1 MAMKLLPYLKAHR
14 WRIAWALLQVLLIAG
29 FELLKPWPLQIV
41 IDNALGGKPF
51 PIAALSSSP
60 VKLLLLACVGMV
72 VVHFGAGVLT
82 LLHNYTAIR
91 IGQDMVNDLRGA
103 LYAHLQRLSLAFHS
117 RQRVGDLLYR
127 ITADSFAVQTMIMN
141 GALPILSAL
150 VLLAGM
156 LVVLFPLDPTL
167 TVLALTVVPVLF
179 ALIAL
184 FNRKIVEIAGD
195 VRTTESRVYSLV
207 QWAMSSIKL
216 VQAFT
221 KEEEE
226 HRRFMGASRESL
238 QATLRLYSWQT
249 LYSGTVNLV
258 IAAGTAIVVFAGA
271 QAVISGTLSI
281 GQLIVFISY
290 LAQLYAPINQITQS
304 WGLIAGARVG
314 ARKIFEILDT
324 EPDLKDGTR
333 NFPPSGARGEVAWS
347 GVDFRYRADTPI
359 LTGIELKVPAGT
371 KIAVVGPTG
380 AGKSTLLG
388 LLPRFY
394 DPSAGSVAIDGVD
407 VREYT
412 LRSLRSQIAM
422 VLQPPLIFPLSV
434 RDNIAYGR
442 PGADDAAIEQAARLA
457 QVDDLI
463 ASLPAGYDTLLGES
477 GAALSEG
484 EKQRITIARA
494 LLRDAPIL
502 ILDEPTSALD
512 VTTEALVM
520 AGIERLMVGRTT
532 FIIAHRLSTVRR
544 CDRILVLHGGAIVEQ
559 GTLSELLRL
568 NGFFAEYYR
577 TQFAPEEEHDR
588 AGRASGLK
596 SFRGFGETSDRHH
609 KPFPRVP
616 EIVLNTGLT
625 PTLIS
630 HSPST
635 A

>member
-1 MAMKLLPYLKAHR
+1 MVMKLLPYLKAHR

-51 PIAALSSSP
+51 PIAVLSSSP

-82 LLHNYTAIR
+82 LLHNYTGIR

-117 RQRVGDLLYR
+117 RQRLGDLLYR

-249 LYSGTVNLV
+249 FYSGTVNLV

-333 NFPPSGARGEVAWS
+333 NFPPSGARGEVTWS

-371 KIAVVGPTG
+371 KTAVVGPTG

-412 LRSLRSQIAM
+412 LRSLRSQIGM

-544 CDRILVLHGGAIVEQ
+544 CDKILVLHGGAIVEQ
-559 GTLSELLRL
+559 GTLPELLRL

-577 TQFAPEEEHDR
+577 TQFAPEDEHTEQ
-588 AGRASGLK
+588 AGV
-596 SFRGFGETSDRHH
+596 
-609 KPFPRVP
+609 RV
-616 EIVLNTGLT
+616 
-625 PTLIS
+625 
-630 HSPST
+630 
-635 A
+635 

>member
-1 MAMKLLPYLKAHR
+1 MVMKLLPYLKAHR

-41 IDNALGGKPF
+41 IDNALGSKPF
-51 PIAALSSSP
+51 PIAALSLSP

-91 IGQDMVNDLRGA
+91 IGQDMVNDLRSA

-127 ITADSFAVQTMIMN
+127 LTADSFAVQTMIMN

-184 FNRKIVEIAGD
+184 FNRKIVQIAGD

-324 EPDLKDGTR
+324 EPDLKDGIR
-333 NFPPSGARGEVAWS
+333 KFPPSGARGEIAWS

-359 LTGIELKVPAGT
+359 LTGIELKVPAGA

-394 DPSAGSVAIDGVD
+394 DPSAGFVTIDGID

-412 LRSLRSQIAM
+412 LRSLRNQIAM

-442 PGADDAAIEQAARLA
+442 PGADDPAIEKAARLA

-502 ILDEPTSALD
+502 VLDEPTSALD
-512 VTTEALVM
+512 VTTESLVM

-532 FIIAHRLSTVRR
+532 FIIAHRLSTVRQ
-544 CDRILVLHGGAIVEQ
+544 CDRIVVLHSGGIAEQ
-559 GTLSELLRL
+559 GTLPELLRL

-577 TQFAPEEEHDR
+577 TQFAPEQEH
-588 AGRASGLK
+588 AEQVGL
-596 SFRGFGETSDRHH
+596 
-609 KPFPRVP
+609 RV
-616 EIVLNTGLT
+616 
-625 PTLIS
+625 
-630 HSPST
+630 
-635 A
+635 

>member
-1 MAMKLLPYLKAHR
+1 MKLLPYLKQHR
-14 WRIAWALLQVLLIAG
+14 WSIGWALLQVLLIAG

-41 IDNALGGKPF
+41 IDNVLGGKPF
-51 PIAALSSSP
+51 PVAALSSP
-60 VKLLLLACVGMV
+60 PGALLLLASVGIV
-72 VVHFGAGVLT
+72 VVHFSAGALT

-91 IGQDMVNDLRGA
+91 IGQNMVNDLRGA

-156 LVVLFPLDPTL
+156 LVVLFPLDPLL
-167 TVLALTVVPVLF
+167 TMLALTVVPALFVL
-179 ALIAL
+179 ISL
-184 FNRKIVEIAGD
+184 FNRRIVEIAGD
-195 VRTTESRVYSLV
+195 VRTSESRVYSLV

-226 HRRFMGASRESL
+226 LRRFMGASRESL
-238 QATLRLYSWQT
+238 KATLRLYSWQT

-258 IAAGTAIVVFAGA
+258 IAGGTALVVFAGA
-271 QAVISGTLSI
+271 RAVISGTLSV
-281 GQLIVFISY
+281 GQLLVFISY

-314 ARKIFEILDT
+314 ARRIFEILDT
-324 EPDLKDGTR
+324 EPDLEDGTQS
-333 NFPPSGARGEVAWS
+333 FPASGARGEVTWS
-347 GVDFRYRADTPI
+347 RVSFRYRPDTPI
-359 LTGIELKVPAGT
+359 LVGIDLKIPAGSRT
-371 KIAVVGPTG
+371 AVVGPTG

-394 DPSAGSVAIDGVD
+394 DPSAGSVAIDGRD

-412 LRSLRSQIAM
+412 LRSLRNQIGM

-442 PGADDAAIEQAARLA
+442 PGADDAAIERAARLA
-457 QVDDLI
+457 RIDDLI

-477 GAALSEG
+477 GASLSEG

-512 VTTEALVM
+512 VMTEELVM
-520 AGIERLMVGRTT
+520 AGIDRLMAGRTT

-544 CDRILVLHGGAIVEQ
+544 CDQIVVLHAGAIVEQ
-559 GTLSELLRL
+559 GTLPELLRQD
-568 NGFFAEYYR
+568 GFFAEYYR
-577 TQFAPEEEHDR
+577 TQFAPQ
-588 AGRASGLK
+588 
-596 SFRGFGETSDRHH
+596 ETLAEQI
-609 KPFPRVP
+609 KV
-616 EIVLNTGLT
+616 E
-625 PTLIS
+625 
-630 HSPST
+630 

>member
-1 MAMKLLPYLKAHR
+1 MAIKLLPYLRQHR
-14 WRIAWALLQVLLIAG
+14 WSIAWALLQVLLIAG

-41 IDNALGGKPF
+41 IDNVLSGKPF
-51 PIAALSSSP
+51 PIDALSASP
-60 VKLLLLACVGMV
+60 GILLLLASVGMV
-72 VVHFGAGVLT
+72 FVHFGAGALT

-91 IGQDMVNDLRGA
+91 IGQNMVNDLRGT

-156 LVVLFPLDPTL
+156 LVVLFPLDPAL
-167 TVLALTVVPVLF
+167 TMLALTVVPVLF
-179 ALIAL
+179 ILISL
-184 FNRKIVEIAGD
+184 FNRRIIEIAGD
-195 VRTTESRVYSLV
+195 VRATESRVYSLV
-207 QWAMSSIKL
+207 QWAMSSIKV

-258 IAAGTAIVVFAGA
+258 IAGGTALVVFAGA
-271 QAVISGTLSI
+271 RAVVSGTLSI

-314 ARKIFEILDT
+314 ARRIFEILDT
-324 EPDLKDGTR
+324 EPDLKDGTQ
-333 NFPPSGARGEVAWS
+333 NFPPSGARGETTWS
-347 GVDFRYRADTPI
+347 GVSFSYRPDTPI
-359 LTGIELKVPAGT
+359 LAGINLKVPVGSKT
-371 KIAVVGPTG
+371 AVVGPTG

-394 DPSAGSVAIDGVD
+394 DPSAGSVAIDGID

-412 LRSLRSQIAM
+412 MRSLRNQISM

-442 PGADDAAIEQAARLA
+442 PGAADPEIEHAARLA
-457 QVDDLI
+457 RIDDLI
-463 ASLPAGYDTLLGES
+463 ASLPEGYDTLLGES
-477 GAALSEG
+477 GTSLSEG

-494 LLRDAPIL
+494 LLRNAPIL

-520 AGIERLMVGRTT
+520 AGIEGLMAGRTT
-532 FIIAHRLSTVRR
+532 FVIAHRLSTVRR
-544 CDRILVLHGGAIVEQ
+544 CDRIVVLRNGVIIEQ
-559 GTLSELLRL
+559 GTLPELLRL
-568 NGFFAEYYR
+568 DGFFAEYYR
-577 TQFAPEEEHDR
+577 TQFAPQ
-588 AGRASGLK
+588 
-596 SFRGFGETSDRHH
+596 ETGTEQI
-609 KPFPRVP
+609 KVA
-616 EIVLNTGLT
+616 V
-625 PTLIS
+625 
-630 HSPST
+630 
-635 A
+635 